1 MKAWVRERR
10 ARILAFLAAVV
21 LSGLSVLA
29 AARFRREAPPEEAPA
44 PGITVGKDN
53 VVLANDAPQWKVVR
67 LGMATASTA
76 HWTDPLPAR
85 IQIDETRL
93 SRVGTPL
100 PGRVTNVF
108 VERGQRV
115 KAGDPL
121 FAVASPA
128 VAELRAERDKATVD
142 LEAAHAN
149 QERIRAVVAAHAA
162 AQKELL
168 SAVKEVERAEV
179 ARRLSMQKL
188 DILKVGAGA
197 ELVVK
202 SPREG
207 TVVERSVTVGQSVSA
222 DSADALC
229 VVADLR
235 TVWVVADLF
244 EAEAV
249 SLHEGSKATVKS
261 PAIPG
266 APVEGRVDL
275 VSAVVDAVRH
285 TIPIRVRLDN
295 PNLAL
300 RPNVYAQVRFETPA
314 EGQVEVLAS
323 AVLTDGAE
331 SYVYVQNAV
340 GRFVKRPVTVASVRD
355 GRAPVLSG
363 LREGEVVV
371 EEGGVLLDNQIDLSN

>member
-1 MKAWVRERR
+1 MKAWFRERR
-10 ARILAFLAAVV
+10 ARILAFLAAVAI
-21 LSGLSVLA
+21 SGLSVLA
-29 AARFRREAPPEEAPA
+29 AARFRREPPPEEAPA

-128 VAELRAERDKATVD
+128 VAELRADRDKASVD
-142 LEAAHAN
+142 LEAARAN

-168 SAVKEVERAEV
+168 AADKEVEQAEV

-188 DILKVGAGA
+188 DTLKVGTGA

-207 TVVERSVTVGQSVSA
+207 TVVERNVTVGQSVSA

-261 PAIPG
+261 PALPG
-266 APVEGRVDL
+266 APVEGR
-275 VSAVVDAVRH
+275 VVDAVRH

-314 EGQVEVLAS
+314 EGQVEVMAS

-355 GRAPVLSG
+355 GRVPVLSG
-363 LREGEVVV
+363 LREGEIVV